1 MWLYIAGLALAT
13 LGVMDLL
20 VNIVAVRL
28 LNFTPVELG
37 LLNALWT
44 AAVIPSLRH
53 SNLLSNAGLTK
64 RPTLIGFLAFAA
76 FIPLFYLSVS
86 WRSAALL
93 YTAYV
98 LHAVTYSYVK
108 TGCQT
113 AVLESYPSH
122 QWSHYSRR
130 LAQLAVLFEGLL
142 LLGVSRVW
150 SSLFETWYFQ
160 LIAVFVLAG
169 SALLVLVV
177 PQPSLRFEKILTRIE
192 SHLKK
197 SLTRIHG
204 YLTISSLDY
213 ANGEKVNILIER
225 FVKDGVSLTLIAAAL
240 AAFRIG
246 NEYLFTP
253 LPFVFIRLMGLKTP
267 DVIALYGLGKAIGF
281 TVMLVLPPNVV
292 SKGAFTLAALVKVAS
307 VAGIVFWRPDLGF
320 SSVLLA
326 AIYIS
331 NLVIDTTIYT
341 LYVTTTSGSNVG
353 LFNIVAEAS
362 SLVGTLTSGF
372 VMTILGLDTTVLLL
386 VILNLVPLL
395 LVKKSW

>member
-28 LNFTPVELG
+28 LNFTLIELG
-37 LLNALWT
+37 ILNALWT

-53 SNLLSNAGLTK
+53 SNVLSNAGLTK
-64 RPTLIGFLAFAA
+64 RPTLIGFLVFAS
-76 FIPLFYLSVS
+76 FFPLFYMSVM
-86 WRSAALL
+86 WKSATLL

-142 LLGVSRVW
+142 LLGISRVW
-150 SSLFETWYFQ
+150 SSLLEAWYFQ

-169 SALLVLVV
+169 NALLILEI

-192 SHLKK
+192 SYLKK
-197 SLTRIHG
+197 GLTRIHG

-213 ANGEKVNILIER
+213 ADGEKVNTIIER
-225 FVKDGVSLTLIAAAL
+225 FVKDGISLSLIAAAL
-240 AAFRIG
+240 AAFRVG

-267 DVIALYGLGKAIGF
+267 DVITLYGVGKMIGF
-281 TVMLVLPPNVV
+281 TVMLVLPPKVV
-292 SKGAFTLAALVKVAS
+292 SKGAFTLATLIKIVS
-307 VAGIVFWRPDLGF
+307 VVGIIFWRPDLGF

-353 LFNIVAEAS
+353 LFNMVAEAS

-372 VMTILGLDTTVLLL
+372 VMTILGLNTTVFLL

-395 LVKKSW
+395 LVKKGW